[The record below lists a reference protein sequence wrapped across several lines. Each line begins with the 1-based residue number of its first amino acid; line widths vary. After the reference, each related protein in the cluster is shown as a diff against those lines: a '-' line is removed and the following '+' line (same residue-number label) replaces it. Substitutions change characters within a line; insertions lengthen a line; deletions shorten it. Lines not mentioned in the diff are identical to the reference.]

1 MVLEPRSGLG
11 SQRVSSGRRAPAIRQ
26 QGPPSSPPVGET
38 GSSCVA
44 RLLGTGLALC
54 AAMVALRAHA
64 LGLWMGPLRHA
75 EWRELARTAVSSLF
89 HAYHDIII
97 VAGLT
102 ALFAGVLVAARG
114 RPAARSWISS
124 VFAALAAALCVLS
137 VVNVQAVR
145 ILGGP
150 VTYQWLYYADFLRS
164 FTPQNALLEAVS
176 PRLLAGLV
184 LAPAALLIG
193 ARMAE
198 GLLRRF
204 WRPRR
209 PAMAALVLGS
219 LATVYAFGASAY
231 LRRAK
236 VSPGAVANPLA
247 ELVRTAL
254 LDGTQ
259 TLLTAP
265 AAADV
270 LDFSVAAEREPSP
283 TSPPLRAD
291 QGVSNVLIV
300 VMESVGAK
308 YVLSELG
315 GRRTTPHLDAVRPI
329 SLRFDNFYAHFPAS
343 PKSLFTLLTSNY
355 PETSFRYET
364 VEHQRG
370 RFATL
375 SAELQSRGYR
385 TAFFMSGDLR
395 FQSGDAFV
403 RGRGFETLAD
413 IGTIPCRTA
422 PHRGST
428 PTWQFLDSVADA
440 CTADALNG
448 WIAEDR
454 ERPFFAVFWT
464 NDTHWPYFPQGE
476 EADYGVGNRYL
487 NRYLNALRGSDQAI
501 GRVLER
507 LESTGRLAS
516 TLVIVVGDHGEAF
529 GERGHLVHGETLY
542 EEEIRIPL
550 VLVNPLLG
558 AERRSSTLGG
568 LVDVAPTVMDV
579 LQLPVPGLWQGR
591 SLFADRRPDRVYFSV
606 AYRDVLAGYREGDWK
621 YILNDTRN
629 RLEVYDLAADP
640 GERADLQARAPRAT
654 GPVRER
660 VAAWVQ
666 YQRALIAKLSAAPR

>member
-11 SQRVSSGRRAPAIRQ
+11 SQRVPFGRRAP
-26 QGPPSSPPVGET
+26 PSSQSVRGA
-38 GSSCVA
+38 GNSCAA
-44 RLLGTGLALC
+44 RLLSTSLALC
-54 AAMVALRAHA
+54 AAMIALRAHA
-64 LGLWMGPLRHA
+64 QGLWTALFRHA

-89 HAYHDIII
+89 HAHDDILV

-102 ALFAGVLVAARG
+102 ALFAGALAAARG
-114 RPAARSWISS
+114 RPAARSRISS
-124 VFAALAAALCVLS
+124 IFTVLAAALCVLS

-176 PRLLAGLV
+176 PGFLAGLA
-184 LAPAALLIG
+184 LGPAALLVG
-193 ARMAE
+193 ARMGE
-198 GLLRRF
+198 RLLRRF
-204 WRPRR
+204 RRPRR
-209 PAMAALVLGS
+209 PAVAALAVGS
-219 LATVYAFGASAY
+219 LAAVYASGASAY
-231 LRRAK
+231 LRRAEA
-236 VSPGAVANPLA
+236 SPGAVANPLA

-254 LDGTQ
+254 LNGTP

-270 LDFSVAAEREPSP
+270 TDFRVAAEREPSP

-291 QGVSNVLIV
+291 QGVRNVLVV

-308 YVLSELG
+308 YVLSEFG

-329 SLRFDNFYAHFPAS
+329 SLRFDAFYAHFPAS
-343 PKSLFTLLTSNY
+343 PKSLFSLLTSNY
-355 PETSFRYET
+355 PETSFLFET
-364 VEHQRG
+364 AEHPRG

-375 SAELQSRGYR
+375 SAELRSRGYR
-385 TAFFMSGDLR
+385 TSFFMSGDLR

-403 RGRGFETLAD
+403 SGRGFETVAD
-413 IGTIPCRTA
+413 IGTIPCRAA
-422 PHRGST
+422 PHLGST
-428 PTWQFLDSVADA
+428 PTWQFLDGVADT

-454 ERPFFAVFWT
+454 EKPFFAVFWT

-476 EADYGVGNRYL
+476 ETDFGVGNEHL
-487 NRYLNALRGSDQAI
+487 NRYLNALRGSDRAI
-501 GRVLER
+501 GRVLEH
-507 LESTGRLAS
+507 LGSAGLLAS
-516 TLVIVVGDHGEAF
+516 TLVAVVGDHGEAF
-529 GERGHLVHGETLY
+529 GERGHWVHGESLY

-550 VLVNPLLG
+550 ILVNPLLG

-579 LQLPVPGLWQGR
+579 LQFPVPGVWQGR
-591 SLFADRRPDRVYFSV
+591 SLFADRRPDRVYFSA
-606 AYRDVLAGYREGDWK
+606 AYRDVLAGYREGDRK
-621 YILNDTRN
+621 YILNDTRD

-640 GERADLQARAPRAT
+640 GERADLQARAPQAA

-666 YQRALIAKLSAAPR
+666 YQRALIAELSAAPR